1 MIRLLSYIYPI
12 TKKIESAY
20 NGTLEITWFNGKKL
34 LNTKNANYSYG
45 SLEKILKIGLDKIDV
60 NQFKN
65 ILLLGLGGGNVIK
78 TLQQRYAYKGKI
90 TAIEIDPVIVQ
101 VAKDEF
107 GIFNTD
113 KVSIHCTDAYPFV
126 MKNKEKY
133 DFIIIDLFLD
143 DTIPSQFFDEAF
155 WKKLTNTQQLL
166 FNASLHDNNKK
177 QLKNIINILQKA
189 NFNINKLENVNKTNI
204 LLLADKKYLK

>member
-12 TKKIESAY
+12 TKKIESTY

-65 ILLLGLGGGNVIK
+65 VLLLGLGGGNVIK
-78 TLQQRYAYKGKI
+78 TLQQKKLYKGKI

-101 VAKDEF
+101 VAKEEF

-113 KVSIHCTDAYPFV
+113 KVTIHCTDAYQFV
-126 MKNKEKY
+126 LQNKEIF

-143 DTIPSQFFDEAF
+143 DTIPLQFFDDLF
-155 WKKLTNTQQLL
+155 WSKLTTAQQLL
-166 FNASLHDNNKK
+166 FNGSLHDNNKN
-177 QLKNIINILQKA
+177 QLQNSIKILQKA

-204 LLLADKKYLK
+204 LLLANK